1 MLCTC
6 FHGRKWQSRCFCI
19 SFCISFPSNFF
30 QAWLPMALMFFG
42 ASQGRVAASEVKTRS
57 DICGTLHV
65 AQAMGEMLLDLLRI
79 NRPRSLS
86 RISTSWQEPTNE
98 GLPQGSATLR
108 EKLQPIRPNKFV
120 HCAVNQE
127 IEEAQL
133 PVELRG
139 SNSWQRLQQFAK
151 RAKLR
156 AASRDDPCTAR
167 KVHEGSEALAAP
179 VIANRKLGLRLRMFT
194 CCCVDEKP
202 ADFVELQMDSAFP
215 EGKGAASP
223 SAPVTFDIFLD
234 RAPGT
239 YFGVDLSSAGKAC
252 VVTSVTTD
260 GLIADWNSKCSEETK
275 VQKYDRLYAVNGQA
289 SEKSKEILDLLKST
303 HNKMVLTFQ
312 RAVVSEVKIQRGA
325 LNLGMH
331 LKDGPHFLL
340 VLGVDDG
347 VVKDFNKTVP
357 AEQQIQQSDRIVGVD
372 GFEGVGAALMDKV
385 RNAGSEVTLKVL
397 AWRP

>member
-1 MLCTC
+1 
-6 FHGRKWQSRCFCI
+6 
-19 SFCISFPSNFF
+19 
-30 QAWLPMALMFFG
+30 
-42 ASQGRVAASEVKTRS
+42 
-57 DICGTLHV
+57 
-65 AQAMGEMLLDLLRI
+65 
-79 NRPRSLS
+79 
-86 RISTSWQEPTNE
+86 
-98 GLPQGSATLR
+98 
-108 EKLQPIRPNKFV
+108 
-120 HCAVNQE
+120 
-127 IEEAQL
+127 
-133 PVELRG
+133 
-139 SNSWQRLQQFAK
+139 
-151 RAKLR
+151 
-156 AASRDDPCTAR
+156 
-167 KVHEGSEALAAP
+167 
-179 VIANRKLGLRLRMFT
+179 MFT

-260 GLIADWNSKCSEETK
+260 GLIADWNFKCSEETK

-385 RNAGSEVTLKVL
+385 RNAGPEVTLKVL